1 MKKAAS
7 IFIPVFICLLVGW
20 LASYFQAESIR
31 SWYPFLNKSAWTPPN
46 AIFPVAWGIIY
57 VCMGVSAGLVFLSD
71 AKNRNFLLALFA
83 VQLFFNFIWSLLFFY
98 YRSPLLG
105 FADILLLDILVS
117 IYTVKSYKASK
128 TAAFLFI
135 PYMAWIYFASY
146 LNGYILI
153 CN

>member
-1 MKKAAS
+1 MKKAVS
-7 IFIPVFICLLVGW
+7 IFIPVFICLLAGW
-20 LASYFQAESIR
+20 LANYFQAESIR

-46 AIFPVAWGIIY
+46 AIFPVAWGVIY

-128 TAAFLFI
+128 TATFLFV